1 MRRSSGATAVFVVV
15 AMWMAAGCQESS
27 SPASVTAMNVERTID
42 AAQVARG
49 KALFEQHC
57 ARCHGENAQGD
68 PGWRLRHPDGTFPP
82 PPLDGTGHAWH
93 HSRDWLHEMILSGTE
108 PQGRMPA
115 WGGKLSDQ
123 QIDDIIAWFQSLWPD
138 EVYAAWWEME
148 QRSRTAN

>member
-1 MRRSSGATAVFVVV
+1 
-15 AMWMAAGCQESS
+15 MAAVMVLTGVMVSACQEHSTPS
-27 SPASVTAMNVERTID
+27 GVTDVRVERTID

-49 KALFEQHC
+49 KALYTQNC
-57 ARCHGENAQGD
+57 ARCHGDQGQGD
-68 PGWRLRHPDGTFPP
+68 PLWRQRYPDGTFPP

-93 HSRDWLHEMILSGTE
+93 HPHEWLHQVILSGTE

-123 QIDDIIAWFQSLWPD
+123 QVDDIIAWFQSLWPD

-148 QRSRTAN
+148 QRSHQTSDEP